1 MNLINNL
8 LEKQYKHIDDV
19 SGELLDNEYYVSYEN
34 DILTIESINGYVDQY
49 NMTQISEMQR
59 AFRNYAGK
67 QIKAVILNV
76 WHVLEINE

>member
-8 LEKQYKHIDDV
+8 LEKQHNYIDDV
-19 SGELLDNEYYVSYEN
+19 TDDLLDNEFYVSYEN

-59 AFRNYAGK
+59 AYRNYAGK

-76 WHVLEINE
+76 WHVLEISE

>member
-8 LEKQYKHIDDV
+8 VAKQHKYIDDV
-19 SGELLDNEYYVSYEN
+19 SGELLDDEYYVSYEN

-76 WHVLEINE
+76 WHVLEISE

>member
-8 LEKQYKHIDDV
+8 LEQQHNYIDDV
-19 SGELLDNEYYVSYEN
+19 TGELLDNEYYVRYEN

-59 AFRNYAGK
+59 AYRNFF
-67 QIKAVILNV
+67 
-76 WHVLEINE
+76 

>member
-8 LEKQYKHIDDV
+8 VAKQHKYIDDV

-34 DILTIESINGYVDQY
+34 EILTIESINGYVDQY
-49 NMTQISEMQR
+49 NMMQISEMQR